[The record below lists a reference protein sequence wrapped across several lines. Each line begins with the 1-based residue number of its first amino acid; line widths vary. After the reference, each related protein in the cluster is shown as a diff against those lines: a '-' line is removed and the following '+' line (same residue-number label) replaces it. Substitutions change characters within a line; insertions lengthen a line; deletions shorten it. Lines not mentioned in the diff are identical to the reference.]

1 MSINALIELLR
12 QHIGLDPESIGRE
25 AIEQGIK
32 RRMVVAGTDD
42 PKHYFINVS
51 EDPLELSALVDE
63 ITVGE
68 TWFFR
73 EHGAFSV
80 LHEKALSCRTRCNA
94 LSPFRV
100 ASMPCSSGEEA
111 YSIVM
116 ALFNVGFQENQFVV
130 DGYDIS
136 TVAMSKARKAEY
148 GKVSFRGT
156 MPDFSKPYFRK
167 HGDGFCLKQSVKQC
181 VNFHQE
187 NLLRLTN
194 NAESPLYD
202 VIFCRNFLIYLD
214 ADGRRS
220 MAEVLQRSLAKDGI
234 LMVGHCE
241 APSIARLGF
250 KVLARDKRFAFCKMD
265 KNAQVCSS
273 SAPKKTFPGAVSSKT
288 LFAEKSR
295 KQGANKPAAD
305 RLGKVAAP
313 QKRTAV
319 LPVSQQ
325 KLTPS
330 FTKQTAELVQKV
342 AEKGK
347 ISGSS
352 STVIDDCKERL
363 DAIKQLAD
371 SGKLEKA
378 KDACR
383 NLMRQHE
390 ENVEVQFMM
399 GLISETAGEWASAS
413 QYFRKVLYLHP
424 EHQEALL
431 HSAIV
436 CEYQGEMIKAENL
449 RTRLSRLIS

>member
-1 MSINALIELLR
+1 MSINALTELLR
-12 QHIGLDPESIGRE
+12 QHIGLDPESIGQE
-25 AIEQGIK
+25 AIEQSIK
-32 RRMVVAGTDD
+32 RRMIVAGTDD
-42 PKHYFINVS
+42 PKHYFIKVS
-51 EDPLELSALVDE
+51 NDPLELSALVDE

-73 EHGAFSV
+73 EYGAFSV
-80 LHEKALSCRTRCNA
+80 LQEKALSCRMRCNA

-100 ASMPCSSGEEA
+100 ASMPCSSGEEV

-116 ALFNVGFQENQFVV
+116 ALFDVGFQENQLVV
-130 DGYDIS
+130 DGYDIN

-148 GKVSFRGT
+148 GNVSFRGT
-156 MPDFSKPYFRK
+156 MPDFSKPYFKK
-167 HGDGFCLKQSVKQC
+167 HGDVSCLKQSVKQC
-181 VNFHQE
+181 VNFHQA
-187 NLLRLTN
+187 NLLRLTD
-194 NAESPLYD
+194 NAESCLYD

-214 ADGRRS
+214 ADSRLS
-220 MAEVLQRSLAKDGI
+220 MAEVLQRSLAEDGI

-250 KVLARDKRFAFCKMD
+250 KVLARDKRFAFCKRD
-265 KNAQVCSS
+265 KNAQVCHS
-273 SAPKKTFPGAVSSKT
+273 SAPKKPFPGVSNT

-295 KQGANKPAAD
+295 KGANNPVAD
-305 RLGKVAAP
+305 KLGKVAAP
-313 QKRTAV
+313 QKRAAV

-325 KLTPS
+325 KLTPL
-330 FTKQTAELVQKV
+330 FKKQTDELIQNVV
-342 AEKGK
+342 EKGN

-352 STVIDDCKERL
+352 STVIDDCKKHL

-371 SGKLEKA
+371 SGQLEKA
-378 KDACR
+378 KEACR
-383 NLMRQHE
+383 KLMRQHE
-390 ENVEVQFMM
+390 ENVEIQFMM

-436 CEYQGEMIKAENL
+436 CEYQGETIKAENL